1 MVKPGA
7 GLFPLLLID
16 MESQLAGQ
24 LPFLGSKDGTIH
36 VEEHSELDG
45 YLQLE
50 HIMIMAQAR
59 MYTAQLG
66 KWHR

>member
-1 MVKPGA
+1 
-7 GLFPLLLID
+7 

-24 LPFLGSKDGTIH
+24 LPFLGSKDGTIY
-36 VEEHSELDG
+36 VEEQSELDG

>member
-1 MVKPGA
+1 M
-7 GLFPLLLID
+7 D
-16 MESQLAGQ
+16 SQLAGQ
-24 LPFLGSKDGTIH
+24 PLFLGSKDGTIY
-36 VEEHSELDG
+36 VEEQSELDG

-59 MYTAQLG
+59 IYTTQLG